1 MIKENVLEE
10 LGSLISPVFEELN
23 YELYY
28 IEYVKEN
35 GDNYLRVYIDKPQ
48 GKVDFTD
55 CTAISKR
62 VNEIFDEN
70 EMEKKIDVD
79 YLEVSSPGIYRN
91 LHNDE
96 HFNKVLENKIKVNLK
111 SPIDGKKSLIG
122 ILKEVKET
130 EIVVEV
136 EGESL
141 ELPKDKIKSANLEG
155 EV

>member
-1 MIKENVLEE
+1 MIKEKVLEE
-10 LGSLISPVFEELN
+10 LGTLISPVFEELK

-48 GKVDFTD
+48 DKVDFTD

-79 YLEVSSPGIYRN
+79 YLEVSSPGVYRS
-91 LHNDE
+91 LHNDD
-96 HFNKVLENKIKVNLK
+96 HFNKVLGNKIKVNLK
-111 SPIDGKKSLIG
+111 SAIDGKKSLIG
-122 ILKEVKET
+122 ILKEVKEI

-136 EGESL
+136 EGANIEI
-141 ELPKDKIKSANLEG
+141 PKDKIKSANLEG